1 MRRVQIFVRIRFY
14 YVNNKMSWNTE
25 DEDCFK
31 AAQLDAKR
39 TPPTCNPGSKNGAFC
54 VQKGTIRQRAG
65 DVCTPGTYCIVDG
78 KSVLCPPLMTGHTE
92 SRCPGKVPY
101 ICENTP
107 TTEQQCTGPV
117 PEVGDPY
124 IGHEGGE
131 YVWCKR
137 DDPGKFNCGNPPDY
151 CGPHGICT
159 ENGCQCMPNFV
170 PDRTTGKCV
179 LGTGLTPGKLCG
191 RSNCP
196 KGFVCTIPQDIHGNI
211 DIDRSAL
218 GYSCRYNA
226 GDFCCPHYD
235 GFPCEASSNSDW
247 SCSKNMALAA
257 GSGTAPYNSEVTWHE
272 DADNVGGPGK
282 CVVPGGNDYLAPTCR
297 SVIKG
302 SSAPPAQTWACDKDT
317 FTCSKISGRSGE
329 YGTLADC
336 NTACAAPPA
345 PRWGCLNP
353 GTGKKTCS
361 QLPVGAKFKPSFPTQ
376 DACIMGTNNC
386 AN

>member
-1 MRRVQIFVRIRFY
+1 
-14 YVNNKMSWNTE
+14 MSWNTE

-39 TPPTCNPGSKNGAFC
+39 TVPTCDPGSNNGAFC
-54 VQKGTIRQRAG
+54 VQKGTTRNRAG
-65 DVCTPGTYCIVDG
+65 LACEPGEYCDEVNQI
-78 KSVLCPPLMTGHTE
+78 KCPPFKPGHTV
-92 SRCPGKVPY
+92 SHCPGEVPY

-107 TTEQQCTGPV
+107 TTEEECTGPV
-117 PEVGDPY
+117 PYDGNTY
-124 IGHEGGE
+124 TGHEGGE

-151 CGPHGICT
+151 CGPHGSCT
-159 ENGCQCMPNFV
+159 EDGCKCMPNFV

-179 LGTGLTPGKLCG
+179 LGTGLTPQTICE
-191 RSNCP
+191 RANCP
-196 KGFVCTIPQDIHGNI
+196 EGFFCGVPQDIHGNI

-235 GFPCEASSNSDW
+235 GFPCEASSNADW
-247 SCSKNMALAA
+247 SCEKNMALAA
-257 GSGTAPYNSEVTWHE
+257 ASGYAPNHTEVRWVE
-272 DADNVGGPGK
+272 DADDVGGPGK
-282 CVVPGGNDYLAPTCR
+282 CVVPGGNNYLAPTCR
-297 SVIKG
+297 SVLKD
-302 SSAPPAQTWACDKDT
+302 SSAPPATSWACDKAT
-317 FTCSKISGRSGE
+317 FTCKQITGRSGE

-336 NTACAAPPA
+336 RTACAAPPA
-345 PRWGCLNP
+345 PKWGCLN
-353 GTGKKTCS
+353 TGSGKACS
-361 QLPVGAKFKPSFPTQ
+361 QLPLGAKFEPSFPTE